1 MCYSIRR
8 PHGPPPSLSS
18 YIIHTNYLI
27 CNAYLLS
34 DRRARGLIRLL
45 VLIFSLFASFFS
57 FSLYVLFLLFLT
69 ILHDPACPLLHH
81 TLHTPHLDLS
91 SYTNHIFKS
100 LVLFFLFHVHQ
111 DIISQFCCYLPLNL
125 NLFLPYVHCSC
136 PACPLIAQLISL
148 LHFQT
153 IFSPLVSLLLAHFP
167 HDMMSIVVITSSSN
181 RQDQTLSPSIALFP
195 RFASICFDSQAR
207 DANVTF
213 VYTLCSHP
221 CFVLFPLYL

>member
-1 MCYSIRR
+1 MHARTCSQRMCCSIHR

-45 VLIFSLFASFFS
+45 VLIFFTLASFFS

-111 DIISQFCCYLPLNL
+111 DITSQFCCHLPLNL
-125 NLFLPYVHCSC
+125 NLFLPYVHCSR
-136 PACPLIAQLISL
+136 PACP
-148 LHFQT
+148 
-153 IFSPLVSLLLAHFP
+153 
-167 HDMMSIVVITSSSN
+167 
-181 RQDQTLSPSIALFP
+181 
-195 RFASICFDSQAR
+195 
-207 DANVTF
+207 
-213 VYTLCSHP
+213 
-221 CFVLFPLYL
+221 